1 MTTTAGA
8 PGADGEAAV
17 RELREL
23 AHGWID
29 GQYGDPARLVEAAAR
44 AVAAGVDTPALPLLA
59 GLLRAELDQV
69 PELFRQVMDELGFGF
84 HPPEDYWQG
93 RLALAR
99 WYAAEVVGGWL
110 DPWDGAELVIEN
122 VAEAYGASE
131 ELAPVVDAVRAL
143 QDPGG
148 PDYPSDVSAH
158 LTRAA
163 RELLARIPA

>member
-1 MTTTAGA
+1 MGA
-8 PGADGEAAV
+8 PGAGGEAAV
-17 RELREL
+17 RELRGL
-23 AHGWID
+23 AHRWVD
-29 GQYGDPARLVEAAAR
+29 GQYGDPAELVEAAVR
-44 AVAAGVDTPALPLLA
+44 ALVAGVDTPSLPLLA

-69 PELFRQVMDELGFGF
+69 PELFHRVMDELGFGF
-84 HPPEDYWQG
+84 RPPEDYWQG

-122 VAEAYGASE
+122 VAEAYGECA
-131 ELAPVVDAVRAL
+131 ELAPMVEAVRAL

-148 PDYPSDVSAH
+148 PGRPADARDH

-163 RELLARIPA
+163 RELLARIPS